1 MNQDYTIRLE
11 TKNDY
16 REAEQLTREAF
27 WNVYR
32 PGCLEH
38 YVLHVLRDDP
48 AFVPELDFV
57 MERDGRLIG
66 HVMYLRSEI
75 HGDDGRVIPIMT
87 FGPIS
92 IAPDCKGQG
101 YGIRLLRCSMEA
113 ARKLGAGALAI
124 TGNIGFYGK
133 SGFVVASTC
142 GIHYFAQPRE
152 AEVPYFLIR
161 ELEPGFLGQ
170 HCQNHILRPVVIGH
184 IPEKHPSQNGQN
196 QKNDST
202 SNKPLLAPG
211 HVFASHTPI
220 PPVRIYPTKVSRK
233 IKIRFTPA
241 TQFTR

>member
-101 YGIRLLRCSMEA
+101 YGTRLLRCSMEA

-161 ELEPGFLGQ
+161 ELEPGFLDGVTGVYRDPEGYFVDEAAAEAFDALFPPREKRKLPGQ
-170 HCQNHILRPVVIGH
+170 LV
-184 IPEKHPSQNGQN
+184 
-196 QKNDST
+196 
-202 SNKPLLAPG
+202 
-211 HVFASHTPI
+211 
-220 PPVRIYPTKVSRK
+220 
-233 IKIRFTPA
+233 
-241 TQFTR
+241 